1 MLALRTAR
9 STSSLPAVPA
19 PAPNVPRVVVGVGE
33 VLWDLLPAGKQLGGA
48 PANFAYH
55 AAALGARGVVVS
67 RVGDD
72 ALGREVLERL
82 QHLGLDT
89 AHVTTDPRHPT
100 GAVEVRLD
108 AQGVAEYVIHERVAW
123 DYIPVTPSL
132 LDLAARADAV
142 CYGTLAQ
149 RSTESRQTI
158 RHFLAATRPD
168 RCLKVFDINLRQQYY
183 NAALVRDL
191 LPLSHILKLNDEEV
205 PVVARLLRVAGA
217 GTDVLRQLL
226 RDHPNLRLVAL
237 TRGGRG
243 SVLVTKHGEEHDHG
257 GFSADVVDTVGA
269 GDAFTAALVT
279 GLLQPNRPRLAEIN
293 AFANRVAAFVCS
305 QPGAT
310 PRMPP
315 GLSRVC

>member
-1 MLALRTAR
+1 
-9 STSSLPAVPA
+9 VPA
-19 PAPNVPRVVVGVGE
+19 PAPNVPPVIVGVGE

-82 QHLGLDT
+82 QALGLDT

-100 GAVEVRLD
+100 GTVEVRLD
-108 AQGVAEYVIHERVAW
+108 AHGVAEYVIHERVAW
-123 DYIPVTPSL
+123 DYIPATPLL

-168 RCLKVFDINLRQQYY
+168 GCLRVFDINLRQQYY
-183 NAALVRDL
+183 SAALVRDL
-191 LPLSHILKLNDEEV
+191 LPLSHILKLNDEEL
-205 PVVARLLRVAGA
+205 PVVARLLSVAGA
-217 GTDVLRQLL
+217 GTNVLRQLL
-226 RDHPNLRLVAL
+226 RDHPNLRLIAL

-243 SVLVTKHGEEHDHG
+243 SVLVTQRGEEYDHG
-257 GFSADVVDTVGA
+257 GFPADVVDTVGA

-279 GLLQPNRPRLAEIN
+279 GLLHPSRPGLVEIN

-315 GLSRVC
+315 ELRRVC